1 VLGFGIY
8 GLPAAFVLNSFLTVI
23 LLSTLYRRHIR
34 EARPY
39 RMLPY
44 YLRLIA
50 CSVPTVIVALGI
62 NTIPFN
68 SENKILQLVIYCIKA
83 IIIFLTYYWSGL
95 AIRFR
100 EALDLQGMIRRF
112 LRLKPVGS
120 KWR

>member
-1 VLGFGIY
+1 
-8 GLPAAFVLNSFLTVI
+8 
-23 LLSTLYRRHIR
+23 
-34 EARPY
+34 
-39 RMLPY
+39 
-44 YLRLIA
+44 
-50 CSVPTVIVALGI
+50 VPTVIVALGI